1 MVTRILIVDDSSF
14 ARLNVG
20 KIVRSAGY
28 DVIEAADGAEGVEKV
43 RSERPACVVTDLL
56 MPVLDGTGLLRTL
69 REEGDRTPVI
79 VLTADIQE
87 TKRQECLDLGALDF
101 LGKPPKRELL
111 LQRIAEAVGN

>member
-1 MVTRILIVDDSSF
+1 MTKVLIVDDSSF

-20 KIVRSAGY
+20 KMVRSAGY
-28 DVIEAADGAEGVEKV
+28 EVIEAADGAQGVEMV
-43 RSERPACVVTDLL
+43 RSEHPSCVVTDLL
-56 MPVLDGTGLLRTL
+56 MPVLDGIGLLRTL
-69 REEGDRTPVI
+69 RANGDRTPVV

-101 LGKPPKRELL
+101 LGKPPKKELL